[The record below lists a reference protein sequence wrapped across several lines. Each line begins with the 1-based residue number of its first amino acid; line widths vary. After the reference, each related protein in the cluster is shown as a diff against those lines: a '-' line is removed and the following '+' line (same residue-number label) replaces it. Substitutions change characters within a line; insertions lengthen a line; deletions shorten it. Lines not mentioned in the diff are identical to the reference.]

1 MVKTAGTNE
10 EFKKAVY
17 ECYEQRENNEIKE
30 GLRECAWENDWS
42 ARAEE
47 LKRRLSQWEND
58 ER

>member
-1 MVKTAGTNE
+1 M
-10 EFKKAVY
+10 
-17 ECYEQRENNEIKE
+17 IKE

-47 LKRRLSQWEND
+47 LKRQLSQWEND